1 MRVLLLFLIVMAGF
15 SGRGVAEERAC
26 TEMGCTDGLML
37 NVDPDYQWKWGFY
50 EFSFLMEGR
59 SVSCKGQLPLKKC
72 EDGPSFRCSSD
83 IVQIGESGC
92 ALPESAHGI
101 SMIQINDAPRRL
113 LIRVKRGGENVI
125 TRTLTPEYHE
135 SVPNGPGCGPVCTS
149 ASYNLLTAD

>member
-1 MRVLLLFLIVMAGF
+1 MRIVLLFLCVVAGF
-15 SGRGVAEERAC
+15 SSKAMAERAC
-26 TEMGCTDGLML
+26 TEIGCSNGLML

-50 EFSFLMEGR
+50 EFSFLMDGR

-101 SMIQINDAPRRL
+101 SMIQINDNPRRIL
-113 LIRVKRGGENVI
+113 VRVKRGGENVI
-125 TRTLTPEYHE
+125 TRTLTPDYKE
-135 SVPNGPGCGPVCTS
+135 SQPNGPDCGPVCTA